1 MRLKVFHMREMA
13 RREAVQREIEKQR
26 NVQDNVVL
34 RALVKQAGESRMQM
48 EAEIQ
53 FAEAKERKEAVMR
66 EEKKVKESLDRYR
79 QMRESMSKALREERI
94 KQER

>member
-1 MRLKVFHMREMA
+1 
-13 RREAVQREIEKQR
+13 
-26 NVQDNVVL
+26 
-34 RALVKQAGESRMQM
+34 
-48 EAEIQ
+48 
-53 FAEAKERKEAVMR
+53 MR